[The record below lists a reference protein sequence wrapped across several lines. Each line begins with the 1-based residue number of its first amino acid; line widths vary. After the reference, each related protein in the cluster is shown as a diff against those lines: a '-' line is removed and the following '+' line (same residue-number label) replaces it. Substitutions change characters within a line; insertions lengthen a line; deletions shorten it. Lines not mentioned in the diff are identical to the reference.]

1 MLAISSYG
9 ASATCKAVDY
19 SQRMDT
25 AEALGFVSQYLND

>member
-9 ASATCKAVDY
+9 PSATCKAVAY

-25 AEALGFVSQYLND
+25 AEALGFVSSFPR